1 MIFYFS
7 GTGNSHYAA
16 AKIAA
21 QTGDIAY
28 NITDIVNGKFP
39 ANGKRDVTGFVFPV
53 YYSGL
58 PEIVRRFAS
67 DSVTQLNLGVYV
79 FSVITCGASIAAA
92 DKMLAKT
99 LGVNIDYS
107 AQLIMPDNY
116 VIMYNPA
123 EKDEALETLSAA
135 ATELD
140 KISEAV
146 NSRKILVR
154 NSLKNDIATAFMFPA
169 YNICRRTAKFY
180 ADDKCTGCGKCERL
194 CPDDAIK
201 IKDGKPVWVKKK
213 CQHCVGC
220 INSCPV
226 EAIQFGKKTAE
237 RGRYCI
243 EKLAK

>member
-21 QTGDIAY
+21 GTGDTAYDIAEV
-28 NITDIVNGKFP
+28 INGRFP
-39 ANGKRDVTGFVFPV
+39 TNGKRDVTGFVFPV

-58 PEIVRRFAS
+58 PEIVKRFAS
-67 DSVTQLNLGVYV
+67 DSSTQLNLGVYV
-79 FSVITCGASIAAA
+79 FSVITCGASAAAA
-92 DKMLAKT
+92 DKLLAKA

-107 AQLIMPDNY
+107 ASLVMPDNY
-116 VIMYNPA
+116 VVMYNPA
-123 EKDEALETLSAA
+123 PEDEAIETLQAA
-135 ATELD
+135 SGEID
-140 KISEAV
+140 RICNAV
-146 NSRKILVR
+146 NERKIVVR
-154 NSLKNDIATAFMFPA
+154 NSVKDSIATAVMYPA
-169 YNICRRTAKFY
+169 YNICRRTGRFY

-194 CPDDAIK
+194 CPENAIK
-201 IKDGKPVWVKKK
+201 LKDGKPEWVKKK
-213 CQHCVGC
+213 CQHCVAC

-226 EAIQFGKKTAE
+226 DAIQFGKKTAE